1 MKRVSMMITAGA
13 LSLSMIAGAAQAAD
27 INFGVQASRGAD
39 KAKAKWEELGKYLG
53 GKLGK
58 SVDIIPLKP
67 DQTESAVS
75 GGSVHFMLSN
85 PTIAVI
91 LQEKSGAQPL
101 ATMQKKSGAQFA
113 GVIMCNKKKGIT
125 DSAGMK
131 GKKVMAYKFKKSAA
145 AYVFQVAHLKER
157 GIDPH
162 ADFAVFKEAKK
173 QDDIAL
179 AVKAGVMD
187 CGFVKSGLLETLE
200 KEGKVK
206 VADYVIID
214 QQTGDGYG
222 PVHSTSLY
230 PSWTVLAASGT
241 DAATVDAVKGALT
254 GLGAGD
260 AAAKKAKITGFVE
273 PLSLDGLKK
282 ALQDLGLPPYGG

>member
-1 MKRVSMMITAGA
+1 MKRVSMLIAAGA
-13 LSLSMIAGAAQAAD
+13 MSLSMIAGVAQAAD

-39 KAKAKWEELGKYLG
+39 KAKAQWEEFGKYLS

-58 SVDIIPLKP
+58 SVEIVPLKP
-67 DQTESAVS
+67 DQTESAFN
-75 GGSVHFMLSN
+75 GGDVHFVLSN

-91 LQEKSGAQPL
+91 LEEKSGAKPL
-101 ATMQKKSGAQFA
+101 ATMKTKAGAQFA

-125 DSAGMK
+125 DAAGMK

-145 AYVFQVAHLKER
+145 AYVFQVAHLKAE
-157 GIDPH
+157 GVDPH

-187 CGFVKSGLLETLE
+187 CGFVKSGMLETLE

-206 VADYVIID
+206 ISDYTIID
-214 QQTGDGYG
+214 QKSGDGYA
-222 PVHSTSLY
+222 PVHSTVLY
-230 PSWTVLAASGT
+230 PSWTVMAGASV
-241 DAATVDAVKGALT
+241 DPAMADAVKSALLS
-254 GLGAGD
+254 LGEGD
-260 AAAKKAKITGFVE
+260 PAAKKAKLVGFVE
-273 PLSLDGLKK
+273 PLSLEGLKK
-282 ALQDLGLPPYGG
+282 ALRDLGLPPYGS